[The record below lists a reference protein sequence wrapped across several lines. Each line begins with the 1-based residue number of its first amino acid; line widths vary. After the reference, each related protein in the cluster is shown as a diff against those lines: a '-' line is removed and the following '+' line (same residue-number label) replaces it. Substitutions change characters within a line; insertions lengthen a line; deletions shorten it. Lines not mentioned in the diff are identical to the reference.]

1 MLEKVQQR
9 AMTLLK
15 GLEHFSY
22 EEKQRDE
29 IDRLGEEEAQ
39 GDLITVHKHLKGACR
54 EDGAS
59 LLSVV
64 PSARTRGTQRL
75 LPASAILQF
84 CDSSWILFPLHFLV
98 QCLAEG

>member
-75 LPASAILQF
+75 LPASPF
-84 CDSSWILFPLHFLV
+84 CNSVIPPGFCFPCIFWCSV
-98 QCLAEG
+98 